1 MDHVVIYES
10 KYTTYDLYNI
20 CNRKEKY
27 NLLGLL
33 KTRREHNIDTYFQI
47 N

>member
-1 MDHVVIYES
+1 MKPSIQPM
-10 KYTTYDLYNI
+10 TYNVR
-20 CNRKEKY
+20 NRKEKY

-33 KTRREHNIDTYFQI
+33 KTRREHNIDTYVQI